1 MGVAYFNYTRHKKA
15 GRVPVAVTH
24 VEQRMPESILAVLTA
39 ANGHNDAVIR
49 SALNNAD
56 GKPVVFLYMGKP
68 QPSRTPRM
76 FEFVDPYLDDQQAK
90 KYFGEAEHLA
100 QRSKV
105 PTRFVY
111 RQEEPGGVARVWQ
124 VIHPRDTVVAAG
136 NSQEIEDI
144 NPDRIRYEIT
154 PNGKVAHLLKRW

>member
-1 MGVAYFNYTRHKKA
+1 
-15 GRVPVAVTH
+15 
-24 VEQRMPESILAVLTA
+24 
-39 ANGHNDAVIR
+39 
-49 SALNNAD
+49 
-56 GKPVVFLYMGKP
+56 
-68 QPSRTPRM
+68 M

-90 KYFGEAEHLA
+90 KYFGEAQHLA

-136 NSQEIEDI
+136 NTQEIEDI